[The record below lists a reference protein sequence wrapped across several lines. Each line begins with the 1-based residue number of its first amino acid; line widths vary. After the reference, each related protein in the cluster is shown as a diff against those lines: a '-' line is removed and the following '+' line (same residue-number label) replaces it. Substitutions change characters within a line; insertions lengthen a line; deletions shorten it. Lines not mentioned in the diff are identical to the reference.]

1 DKFGVTEPS
10 IVRKGSDIVIELP
23 GLKEAD
29 FERIKA
35 AIGRTAQLEVKIVD
49 DTEVANAYMRSLEP
63 LIPKDSGIEM
73 RPHQWPEKDSSREH
87 TNLVFMGKTRDQ
99 LEKFFA
105 SLPKDK
111 QPPSGDEIGYEEVN
125 PREMALEDEDS
136 DKPKTKKAADAR
148 WEAQLLKR
156 RAELTGEY
164 LTDADVGWDQ
174 QTGQPEVNVTFDREG
189 ATIIERLSSE
199 NIGRK
204 MAIILDEKITSAPV

>member
-1 DKFGVTEPS
+1 KGQVRYTIASNYIDSIEDSAIRQAIETIRNRVDKFGVTEPS

-35 AIGRTAQLEVKIVD
+35 AIGRAPPRAFKMVD
-49 DTEVANAYMRSLEP
+49 DTEVANAYMRLLEP

-87 TNLVFMGKTRDQ
+87 TNVVFAGKTRDQ

-125 PREMALEDEDS
+125 PRE
-136 DKPKTKKAADAR
+136 
-148 WEAQLLKR
+148 
-156 RAELTGEY
+156 
-164 LTDADVGWDQ
+164 
-174 QTGQPEVNVTFDREG
+174 
-189 ATIIERLSSE
+189 
-199 NIGRK
+199 
-204 MAIILDEKITSAPV
+204 